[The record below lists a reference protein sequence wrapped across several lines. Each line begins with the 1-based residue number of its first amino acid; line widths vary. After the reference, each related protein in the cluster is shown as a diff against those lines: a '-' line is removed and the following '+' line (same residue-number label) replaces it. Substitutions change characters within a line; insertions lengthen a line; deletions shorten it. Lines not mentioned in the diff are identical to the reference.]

1 MWIINLLMKIGEVI
15 RRMFSRDRLNTVTGE
30 QVTLSTEMIQAIEKW
45 YLMITG
51 KAPWVNLTDD
61 DGVKSLHLES
71 QICREFTNV
80 ALSEMDTHIENEA
93 LNEIY
98 QKALGTLNEN
108 MQMGLA
114 LGTFV
119 IKPIGSTGGWEY
131 IPADRIIP
139 LEFASDGSLRRCAF
153 VQVKP
158 IGDYDV
164 YYRLEIHELS
174 PEGLRIRNRAFKG
187 TKGEFGNEISITAVQ
202 EWADLAPD
210 VLYPGMDRMDF
221 GYYRNPL
228 PNKIDGSMTGVSIYA
243 DAEDLIRKADIQFGR
258 LDWEYSSGER
268 LVFADYTALKKVQSG
283 SGYKWKAPKGKDK
296 MFVGVDGAEN
306 MWQEH
311 SPEIRDESFI
321 NGLNEYK
328 RQIEHAVS
336 LSYGDLSKGD
346 EVVEKT
352 AQEIKASQNRKYN
365 QVNAIQNNLKQC
377 LEGFAEALAFYAA
390 MYTQDI
396 GFECTFH
403 DSIKTDEETERAQDR
418 IDVQMGVMSKI
429 EYRQKWYGEDEKTA
443 AQKIA
448 DVTAALMGQS
458 GGEMS

>member
-1 MWIINLLMKIGEVI
+1 
-15 RRMFSRDRLNTVTGE
+15 
-30 QVTLSTEMIQAIEKW
+30 
-45 YLMITG
+45 
-51 KAPWVNLTDD
+51 
-61 DGVKSLHLES
+61 
-71 QICREFTNV
+71 
-80 ALSEMDTHIENEA
+80 
-93 LNEIY
+93 
-98 QKALGTLNEN
+98 
-108 MQMGLA
+108 
-114 LGTFV
+114 
-119 IKPIGSTGGWEY
+119 
-131 IPADRIIP
+131 
-139 LEFASDGSLRRCAF
+139 
-153 VQVKP
+153 
-158 IGDYDV
+158 
-164 YYRLEIHELS
+164 
-174 PEGLRIRNRAFKG
+174 
-187 TKGEFGNEISITAVQ
+187 
-202 EWADLAPD
+202 
-210 VLYPGMDRMDF
+210 
-221 GYYRNPL
+221 
-228 PNKIDGSMTGVSIYA
+228 MTGVSIYA

-418 IDVQMGVMSKI
+418 IDVQIGVMSRV